1 MLRKPGISL
10 IIKDIYIP
18 KPTPESEATRKPET
32 AVILNPNSNT
42 VADTPPGATN
52 PSSFP
57 MVQPLRAALH
67 FDSPEGFGEWK
78 VMFPSSA
85 HRDLRDAHRRNPKL
99 FDIVVKKVKC
109 VHIPVNFNTRL
120 LTHSREL
127 SKGHFS
133 DDNQK
138 KLNKAPSGIPIFEA
152 KMTSDTRL
160 VVGQHMSLLVSY

>member
-1 MLRKPGISL
+1 MLRKPEISL

-67 FDSPEGFGEWK
+67 FDSPEGARRFVRHARQMCAK
-78 VMFPSSA
+78 CAPYVRHAQVRCKS
-85 HRDLRDAHRRNPKL
+85 DA
-99 FDIVVKKVKC
+99 
-109 VHIPVNFNTRL
+109 
-120 LTHSREL
+120 S
-127 SKGHFS
+127 
-133 DDNQK
+133 
-138 KLNKAPSGIPIFEA
+138 
-152 KMTSDTRL
+152 
-160 VVGQHMSLLVSY
+160 